1 MQSMVAMLGWP
12 EIIAI
17 LIIIAV
23 LVGARHIG
31 ELLGGMRRGMHEFV
45 KATREVEDQVARA
58 LETEADAGDGQGFH
72 PYGFKFWLIVA
83 FGVAAMC
90 AAAVGLR
97 ELLQ

>member
-1 MQSMVAMLGWP
+1 MQSAVVLLGWP
-12 EIIAI
+12 EIVAV

-23 LVGARHIG
+23 IVGARHIG

-45 KATREVEDQVARA
+45 KATREVENQVARA
-58 LETEADAGDGQGFH
+58 LETETNVGDGQGFH
-72 PYGFKFWLIVA
+72 RYGFKFWLIVA
-83 FGVAAMC
+83 LGVAAMC